1 MSAIIR
7 KSTKKEAAKE
17 AVIADQK
24 SAKKTAV
31 NAAGKLITLVPRMSE
46 KSYTVSQALNTYV
59 FDVPKSAN
67 KHTVALAVSAQFEVT
82 VVGVNVINVKGKE
95 IRTYRKR
102 GRGGVGRQN
111 DFKKAYVTLKEGDS
125 LPLFAAVEE
134 QEAKSEK
141 MQEAADK
148 AAEKRA
154 KKEKK

>member
-1 MSAIIR
+1 MSAVIR
-7 KSTKKEAAKE
+7 KSAKKEAA
-17 AVIADQK
+17 VADQK
-24 SAKKTAV
+24 PAKKATT

-46 KSYTVSQALNTYV
+46 KSYALSQALNTYV

-67 KHTVALAVSAQFEVT
+67 KNTVALAVSAQFEVT
-82 VVGVNVINVKGKE
+82 VVGVNITNIKGKV

-102 GRGGVGRQN
+102 SRGGSGRQN

-141 MQEAADK
+141 LQEAADK